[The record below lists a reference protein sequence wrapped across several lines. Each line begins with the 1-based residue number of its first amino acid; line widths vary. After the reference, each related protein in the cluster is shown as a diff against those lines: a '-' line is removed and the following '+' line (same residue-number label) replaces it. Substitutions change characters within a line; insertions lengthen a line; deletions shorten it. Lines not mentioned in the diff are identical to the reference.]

1 MNLGKILDNVDIL
14 DIYGD
19 IDIDIKSVE
28 FDSRKV
34 KNDGLFICVNG
45 ANVNGHMFINKAID
59 NGAKA
64 FLISEDV
71 HMVEGYTFI
80 KVKDIKKSMA
90 KIASN
95 FYNNPSENLD
105 IIGVTGTN
113 GKTSIT
119 TFLSQILNIDH
130 KCGVIG
136 TIKIY
141 DGIYEIPSQ
150 NTTPESLDLQKS
162 LYNMSKNKCEYCS
175 MEVSSHS
182 LALNRIDG
190 VDIKIGIFTNLT
202 EDHLDFHKNLDEYRN
217 VKEQL
222 FYKTSKANIINIDDE
237 SGRIIL
243 NHIKDL
249 NTPYYTYGIERD
261 ADFMAKNIEMDSN
274 GIYYTLVTPTYEAK
288 IRVPVPGKFT
298 VYNTL
303 SVIGACYVL
312 NIPIE
317 TIKKGLENSEG
328 IEGRFELV
336 KNDKGYNIIVD
347 YAHTPDALKNIL
359 SAVKEF
365 SKGKIITVF
374 GCGGDRDKQKRPIMG
389 KIVQEN
395 SDVAIITSDNPRTEN
410 PKEIINDILHGIN
423 NKINN
428 YIVIE
433 DRKKAIEKAI
443 NIAKKNDIVLIAG
456 KGHETYQIIGK
467 VKYDI
472 DDREIAK
479 KFIDTININN

>member
-1 MNLGKILDNVDIL
+1 MNLGKILDKVDIL
-14 DIYGD
+14 GIYGD
-19 IDIDIKSVE
+19 VDIDIKNVE
-28 FDSRKV
+28 FDSRKI
-34 KNDGLFICVNG
+34 KKDGLFICVNG
-45 ANVNGHMFINKAID
+45 ANVNGHAFINKAID

-64 FLISEDV
+64 FLINEYV
-71 HMVEGYTFI
+71 QMIEGYTFI
-80 KVKDIKKSMA
+80 KVKDIKESMA

-95 FYNNPSENLD
+95 FYNNPSKNLEL
-105 IIGVTGTN
+105 IGVTGTN

-130 KCGVIG
+130 RCGLIG

-141 DGIYEIPSQ
+141 DGNCEIVSQ
-150 NTTPESLDLQKS
+150 NTTPESLDLQKA
-162 LYNMSKNKCEYCS
+162 LYNMLKNKCEYCS

-190 VDIKIGIFTNLT
+190 IDIQIGIFNNLT
-202 EDHLDFHKNLDEYRN
+202 EDHLDFHKDLNEYRN

-237 SGRIIL
+237 SGRMIL
-243 NHIKDL
+243 DHIKDL
-249 NTPYYTYGIERD
+249 NISHYTYGIERD
-261 ADFMAKNIEMDSN
+261 ADFIAKNIEMDSN
-274 GIYYTLVTPTYEAK
+274 GVSYTLVTPTYEAK

-303 SVIGACYVL
+303 ATISACYIL
-312 NIPIE
+312 NISID
-317 TIKKGLENSEG
+317 TIKKGLENSKG

-336 KNDKGYNIIVD
+336 KNDKGYNVIVD

-389 KIVQEN
+389 NIVQEN
-395 SDVAIITSDNPRTEN
+395 SDIAIITSDNPRTEN
-410 PKEIINDILHGIN
+410 PKEIINDILYGIN

-428 YIVIE
+428 YVVIE

-443 NIAKKNDIVLIAG
+443 SIAKKNDIVLIAG

-467 VKYDI
+467 IKYDF
-472 DDREIAK
+472 DDRKIAK
-479 KFIDTININN
+479 EIINTIDI